1 MTPFSIVSAIGSRSD
16 SAVGSRASDSQL
28 HGRWR
33 GVRKRPGVHARHPR
47 FAAERQQYQSLG
59 RPSAALAAM
68 GHPRIDARG
77 RVSPL
82 LRSRAAEGGPRPEPW
97 EEFAFRLARPTDLG
111 RRVAAVALTLC
122 PRLRLCC
129 RSAAKRGESIA
140 PRRIHERIGGRV
152 ILPNVITS
160 PGLTMPSNMLAD
172 RK

>member
-1 MTPFSIVSAIGSRSD
+1 MHRTHKREMGD
-16 SAVGSRASDSQL
+16 NSAVVG
-28 HGRWR
+28 
-33 GVRKRPGVHARHPR
+33 KRSGVHARHPR

-82 LRSRAAEGGPRPEPW
+82 FRSRAAGGGPRPEQR
-97 EEFAFRLARPTDLG
+97 EEFAFRMARSTDLG
-111 RRVAAVALTLC
+111 RRVAAVTSTLC

-140 PRRIHERIGGRV
+140 PRRIHERIGGRE
-152 ILPNVITS
+152 ILPNVSTFLWDLSSGGAARQEGFASGRI
-160 PGLTMPSNMLAD
+160 GH
-172 RK
+172 